1 MKTKIYLFLVVIY
14 PFLFWG
20 QKQNEIQPAAKEKLP
35 KVYIAPKT
43 EFVIYDL
50 KKGKYKK
57 DTVKKKS
64 SMYIDSTQ
72 HIIYDFQ
79 IGDYSKDIHKI
90 RAHTPVVF
98 KIKNVNPFVYK
109 ITITPKDSIVGES
122 KFDKEF
128 MNFFTEKE
136 LQKGEDKLSQ
146 EQTDAS
152 NNAPKQA
159 EVIVNNDLKG
169 NSTEKKENGKAISA
183 IGQNQILNQEN
194 QKSKNAMV
202 MALSQLDSFG
212 IDILRKNKISV
223 AERILEVKKSNDT
236 VSVERLGKLV
246 SVYNENKSK
255 IEDNNSKIKSNEGL
269 INEKTKEYQILL
281 EDFNK
286 KYKNFIGDCRYIFGL
301 LRITKKVNTISEI
314 PDLDSLKYIRDYQA
328 QIQASSKELLSGIT
342 QIDEYKKSFSELS
355 DAYVKLV
362 TMNNLDLIMEKSGI
376 DKILSYPK
384 FQKEKADQLNMWFV
398 KYHSDEVIR
407 QAFSITTQLEN
418 LENYTVKSEPFQPE
432 NDMVEFKINIEL
444 RDKTKPPK
452 NDKSRK
458 FTYRQPIYGG
468 TRVDFSLGLAAAYY
482 GNVSRYEIGLDNK
495 LTTFEKKFVSSSL
508 VGMVTM
514 SYRRTGYIAYGG
526 SAGMGLDVV
535 GGKIQISNF
544 FIGPTMLIGKKDRI
558 FFTLGASLKNVRELK
573 DGYLGLQVP
582 AADDLTSYSRDK
594 YRVGIFAS
602 LTYSL
607 TRDARALIK
616 NLR

>member
-1 MKTKIYLFLVVIY
+1 MKTKIYLLLVIICPLLFWAQKQKDSNLVV
-14 PFLFWG
+14 
-20 QKQNEIQPAAKEKLP
+20 KEKTV

-43 EFVIYDL
+43 EFVTYDL
-50 KKGKYKK
+50 KKGSYRK
-57 DTVKKKS
+57 DSVKKLR
-64 SMYIDSTQ
+64 MYIDSTQ
-72 HIIYDFQ
+72 HIIYDFKR
-79 IGDYSKDIHKI
+79 GDYSKDIHKI

-98 KIKNVNPFVYK
+98 RIKNINPFVYK

-128 MNFFTEKE
+128 MNFLTDRE

-146 EQTDAS
+146 EQTEAS

-159 EVIVNNDLKG
+159 EVIVNKDLKG
-169 NSTEKKENGKAISA
+169 DSEQKKQNVKAISA
-183 IGQNQILNQEN
+183 VVQNQILNQEN
-194 QKSKNAMV
+194 QKSGNSMMKAFD
-202 MALSQLDSFG
+202 QLNSLD
-212 IDILRKNKISV
+212 IDIRGKNKKSIEEAISRTMV
-223 AERILEVKKSNDT
+223 HNDT
-236 VSVERLGKLV
+236 ISLEFLNKLV
-246 SVYNENKSK
+246 SIYNENEKK
-255 IEDNNSKIKSNEGL
+255 IEENITKIKINENL

-281 EDFNK
+281 DDFNK
-286 KYKNFIGDCRYIFGL
+286 KYNYFIGDCRYIFGL
-301 LRITKKVNTISEI
+301 LRITKKVSAIAEI
-314 PDLDSLKYIRDYQA
+314 PDLDSLKYVKDYQ
-328 QIQASSKELLSGIT
+328 QEIKTSSQDLLAGIT
-342 QIDEYKKSFSELS
+342 KIDNYKKSYSELS
-355 DAYVKLV
+355 DAYIKLV

-384 FQKEKADQLNMWFV
+384 FQKEKADQLNMWFI
-398 KYHSDEVIR
+398 KYHSDDVIR
-407 QAFSITTQLEN
+407 QAFSISTQLEN
-418 LENYTVKSEPFQPE
+418 LENYTVKSDPFQPE
-432 NDMVEFKINIEL
+432 NDMIEFKINIEL
-444 RDKTKPPK
+444 RDKSKPPK

-458 FTYRQPIYGG
+458 FIYRQPIYGG

-495 LTTFEKKFVSSSL
+495 LTTYEKKFISSSL

-544 FIGPTMLIGKKDRI
+544 FVGPTMLIGKKDRI

-573 DGYLGLQVP
+573 DGYLGLPVP